1 MRNRFY
7 DLPEEDREQLVQL
20 KPWLLE
26 LPRGLP
32 QGDDRTRY
40 LFEIYNEY
48 LSTSNII
55 QEETCSSCRGKVFRK
70 TIEAIET
77 YEFYGVHGEY

>member
-7 DLPEEDREQLVQL
+7 DVPAEDREELLQLEN
-20 KPWLLE
+20 WLLN
-26 LPRGLP
+26 LQRGLP

-48 LSTSNII
+48 LSSTNVI
-55 QEETCSSCRGKVFRK
+55 QEESCMSCRGKVFRK
-70 TIEAIET
+70 TIEAID
-77 YEFYGVHGEY
+77 YYKLNGIHNEY

>member
-1 MRNRFY
+1 MKKRFFNV
-7 DLPEEDREQLVQL
+7 PEEDREQLVQL

-32 QGDDRTRY
+32 PGDDITRY

-48 LSTSNII
+48 LSTSNVI

-70 TIEAIET
+70 TMEAIET
-77 YEFYGVHGEY
+77 YEFYGIHGEY

>member
-1 MRNRFY
+1 MKKSFY
-7 DLPEEDREQLVQL
+7 DVPEEDREELVQL

-26 LPRGLP
+26 LRMGLP

-48 LSTSNII
+48 LSKSNVI
-55 QEETCSSCRGKVFRK
+55 QEETCSSCRGKVFKK
-70 TIEAIET
+70 TMEAIEF
-77 YEFYGVHGEY
+77 YETNGIHGEY